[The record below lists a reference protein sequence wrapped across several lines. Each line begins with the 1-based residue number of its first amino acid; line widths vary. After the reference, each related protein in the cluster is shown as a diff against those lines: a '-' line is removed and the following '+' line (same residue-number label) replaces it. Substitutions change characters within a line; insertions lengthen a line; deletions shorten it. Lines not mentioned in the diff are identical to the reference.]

1 MIVKV
6 NYESGF
12 NFSLLKS
19 RELIE
24 VKEEV
29 IDGKKLVKNSE
40 TFSGQTAGEA
50 DYGGR
55 TRDIELGRLAFYH

>member
-1 MIVKV
+1 MA
-6 NYESGF
+6 
-12 NFSLLKS
+12 LLFDAVYVYI
-19 RELIE
+19 LLPIAPC
-24 VKEEV
+24 VFY
-29 IDGKKLVKNSE
+29 GKKLVKNSE